1 MAKSEE
7 WEHIWKDVGD
17 QLAAIGQDFTDPKF
31 YALKHVVEI
40 LSSNQPQAMVEELRA
55 HEARL
60 MSLVDAL
67 ATGYHSGFARSIQN
81 YSRIL
86 QLFGDA
92 TQQRSGRMRFF
103 VLMRATGRGRACANC
118 AAADIVCVM

>member
-40 LSSNQPQAMVEELRA
+40 LSSNQPQAMVEEVGCA
-55 HEARL
+55 
-60 MSLVDAL
+60 
-67 ATGYHSGFARSIQN
+67 
-81 YSRIL
+81 
-86 QLFGDA
+86 
-92 TQQRSGRMRFF
+92 GRPA
-103 VLMRATGRGRACANC
+103 VTPG
-118 AAADIVCVM
+118 